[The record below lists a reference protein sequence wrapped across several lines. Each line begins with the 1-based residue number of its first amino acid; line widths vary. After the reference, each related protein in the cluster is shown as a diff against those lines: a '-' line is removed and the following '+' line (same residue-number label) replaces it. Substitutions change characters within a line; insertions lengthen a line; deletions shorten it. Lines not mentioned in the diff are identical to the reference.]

1 MKKTLTIIF
10 ICIGLSVSAQTKD
23 TLTKNPPPDSIK
35 ILSVKDLLTFL
46 KFLKDNATVTMYSQ
60 LTPDNV
66 IAELYGWAIK
76 EYQKP
81 PAVKK

>member
-10 ICIGLSVSAQTKD
+10 ICIGLSVSAQTKKD
-23 TLTKNPPPDSIK
+23 TLTKNPPPDSLK

-46 KFLKDNATVTMYSQ
+46 KFLKDNATVTVYSQ

-81 PAVKK
+81 PIKK